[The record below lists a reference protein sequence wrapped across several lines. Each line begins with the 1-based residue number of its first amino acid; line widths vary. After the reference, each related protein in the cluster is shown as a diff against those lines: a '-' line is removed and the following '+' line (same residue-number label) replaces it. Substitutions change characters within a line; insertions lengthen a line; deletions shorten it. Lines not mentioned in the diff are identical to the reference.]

1 MTTSTTSST
10 TPPPPRSDSSID
22 LDGHSNDD
30 MDPASSTNTEDYLRW
45 KYCMKSISRC
55 EATAGIRDTSVYGSV
70 KKLAPSEARPH
81 TCMKRLVRELS
92 SLRRTL
98 PGEPNSSIWIRF
110 DEDTPQFM
118 RALMTAPD
126 GTPYSGGLFCFDI
139 WVPNDYPLRP
149 PHMTLLTTGRGSIR
163 FGPNLYADGTICLSL
178 LGSWNGP
185 QWNPLSSNLFQL
197 LVSVQSLI
205 LGVEQPYYLEPG
217 RGGWEG
223 TVRSTT
229 TTETKKKEGQ
239 KPTSMIEVE
248 RWMRGKVV
256 RSLPYHVRRYNSFL
270 TCATV
275 QWAMLDHLRR
285 GPCSIHHQ
293 MVGFQEAIRAHFWCN
308 GAAICN
314 NLRRMCDETP
324 WRERTLRLNS
334 LKNVLLPELE
344 ALIQSIPTPESLAG
358 FDFHDK
364 EMMKELMSGP
374 AGGKKDINHSLN
386 GVAFQVTIPE
396 PVQPG
401 GLFCVSAA
409 EQKVMLRCPDDAG
422 PGMSVFFRLHI
433 EEDGQYHFEMLP
445 LVVKA
450 SPAPTFESGPVEEEE
465 EESGSDGETP
475 SSTKDES
482 SSSSKHQKTSAKG
495 KASSIDGK
503 GKKLAKF
510 FSSFRSKKSSQQQA
524 KSPSSSFRKND
535 TNQHEEV
542 YV

>member
-1 MTTSTTSST
+1 MTTSSTSTSST
-10 TPPPPRSDSSID
+10 TPPPPRSDSSND
-22 LDGHSNDD
+22 LDGHSNNDE
-30 MDPASSTNTEDYLRW
+30 DPAATNNEDDLRW

-55 EATAGIRDTSVYGSV
+55 EASAGIRDTSVYSSV
-70 KKLAPSEARPH
+70 KKLALSEARPH

-229 TTETKKKEGQ
+229 TDTKKEGQ
-239 KPTSMIEVE
+239 KSTSMIEVE

-285 GPCSIHHQ
+285 GPCINQ
-293 MVGFQEAIRAHFWCN
+293 MIGFQEAIRAHFWCN

-344 ALIQSIPTPESLAG
+344 ALFQSIPTPESLAG
-358 FDFHDK
+358 FDFNDK
-364 EMMKELMSGP
+364 EMMKELMTGP
-374 AGGKKDINHSLN
+374 AGGKKDPNHSLN

-422 PGMSVFFRLHI
+422 PGMSVFFRMHI

-450 SPAPTFESGPVEEEE
+450 PTAFESGPAE

-482 SSSSKHQKTSAKG
+482 SSSKQTPMTNGKT
-495 KASSIDGK
+495 SIDGK

-510 FSSFRSKKSSQQQA
+510 FSSFRKKSKQQQA
-524 KSPSSSFRKND
+524 KSSSFRKND